1 MKRCLKKRTAF
12 LLNFKNIFIFSHHFS
27 MFSCIISKRGG
38 IRMIKSLSARD
49 KEGVHSMEKPSQ
61 NIEELYK
68 QHSKMVY
75 RVSFSYLKNAEDTK
89 DAVSEIFLK
98 LIQTKMTFQTA
109 EHEKAWLLRTTINFC
124 KNFLKNWRRKNVN
137 IDDYANIKGENSF
150 NDNEILKAIMELPDK
165 YKYVIHLHYYEGY
178 TSEEIS
184 KILKK
189 PYPTIRYHLQE
200 ARKILKGV
208 LENEE

>member
-1 MKRCLKKRTAF
+1 
-12 LLNFKNIFIFSHHFS
+12 
-27 MFSCIISKRGG
+27 
-38 IRMIKSLSARD
+38 MIKSLPARG
-49 KEGVHSMEKPSQ
+49 EEAEVQNMAMPSQ

-68 QHSKMVY
+68 RHYKMVY
-75 RVSFSYLKNAEDTK
+75 RVCYSYLKNADDTK

-98 LIQTKMTFQTA
+98 LIQAKITFKTA
-109 EHEKAWLLRTTINFC
+109 EHEKAWLLRTTINYC
-124 KNFLKNWRRKNVN
+124 KDFLKSWRRKNVN
-137 IDDYANIKGENSF
+137 IDDYTYIEGANPFKN
-150 NDNEILKAIMELPDK
+150 NEILRTVMELPDK

-178 TSEEIS
+178 TTEEIS

-189 PYPTIRYHLQE
+189 PRSTILYHLQE

>member
-1 MKRCLKKRTAF
+1 
-12 LLNFKNIFIFSHHFS
+12 
-27 MFSCIISKRGG
+27 
-38 IRMIKSLSARD
+38 MIKSLSARD
-49 KEGVHSMEKPSQ
+49 KDIGVQDMEKLAQ

-68 QHSKMVY
+68 RHNKMVY
-75 RVSFSYLKNAEDTK
+75 RICFSYLKNTEDTK

-98 LIQTKMTFQTA
+98 LIQTKITFQTS
-109 EHEKAWLLRTTINFC
+109 EHEKAWLLRATINFC
-124 KNFLKNWRRKNVN
+124 KNFLKSWRRKNVN
-137 IDDYANIKGENSF
+137 IDDYANIESENPF
-150 NDNEILKAIMELPDK
+150 KNYEVLKAVMELPDK

-189 PYPTIRYHLQE
+189 PHSTIRYHLQE

-208 LENEE
+208 LENEK